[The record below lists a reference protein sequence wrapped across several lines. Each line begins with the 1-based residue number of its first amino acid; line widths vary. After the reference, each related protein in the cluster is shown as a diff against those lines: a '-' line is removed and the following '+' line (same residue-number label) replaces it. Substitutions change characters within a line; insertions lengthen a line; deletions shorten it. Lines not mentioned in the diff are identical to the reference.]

1 MKKLFTILIISLV
14 PLLGLSQSPISKVNK
29 QFFPPCWNEPEWT
42 FTFSTLAV
50 YTNWGRVSIF
60 DEEKNLEFP
69 LKLGD
74 WVGAFCVDLD
84 GSLKCCGANQ
94 WLYEDQNLG
103 INLIADDPSTPHH
116 KEGFYEDE
124 EIIIKIY
131 RWDIYDELKADYLSF
146 KCYPGDPLYDCDG
159 LFNNGQLYV
168 LDTVL
173 INVEIPQQTILLNS
187 GWSTVSS
194 YLKPIDK
201 NVEVMFSEIFNNM
214 IILKNLYGNVYWNL
228 GNGQSINTLNNWW
241 LNHGF
246 NIKMLNSDTLKIYG
260 YPYEEDQVDLEYENQ
275 WSIIPVPYNNTYN
288 VEKVFPTL
296 VNQPTGVVK
305 YQGFIYWPYYGINN
319 LYYLEPGKG
328 YTTHVENLTIPNFE
342 ITKKDS
348 QIQDRLIT
356 NYWIIEETES
366 FNIILI
372 ENIQQILKFGEI
384 LGVFDNNESCYGYT
398 VYNGGENL
406 AIVAY
411 GDDPNTSYKDGFY
424 NNEKLNF
431 KILDINKDL
440 IDFEPYLLEYNFTG
454 HSKIIYGKVLSN
466 QVNIEY
472 TEPGF
477 KIVKVGSRIEI
488 RNSDSIEY
496 YLYDTSGRIIQHG
509 KTNNDIRINRRNQI
523 YILNIITKYYSYTY
537 KIL

>member
-1 MKKLFTILIISLV
+1 MKKLLIILIISLI
-14 PLLGLSQSPISKVNK
+14 PILGFAQRPISKVNK

-42 FTFSTLAV
+42 FTFSTLAI
-50 YTNWGRVSIF
+50 YTNWGKVSII
-60 DEEKNLEFP
+60 DKEKNIEFP

-103 INLIADDPSTPHH
+103 INLVADEPSTPHH

-131 RWDIYDELKADYLSF
+131 RWDIYDEFEADYLSF

-173 INVEIPQQTILLNS
+173 INENIPQQTILLNS
-187 GWSTVSS
+187 GWSTISS
-194 YLKPIDK
+194 YLKPIDR
-201 NVEVMFSEIFNNM
+201 NIEIMFSEIFENM

-228 GNGQSINTLNNWW
+228 RNGQSINTLNNWW

-260 YPYEEDQVDLEYENQ
+260 YPYEEDQIDLEYENQ
-275 WSIIPVPYNNTYN
+275 WAIMPVPYDNIYE
-288 VEKVFPTL
+288 VEKVFASL
-296 VNQPTGVVK
+296 VNQPTGIVK
-305 YQGFIYWPYYGINN
+305 YQGFVYWPYYGINT
-319 LYYLEPGKG
+319 LYYIDPGKG
-328 YTTHVENLTIPNFE
+328 YMIHVENFTIPNFE
-342 ITKKDS
+342 ITKKES
-348 QIQDRLIT
+348 KIQNRSTT
-356 NYWIIEETES
+356 NYWNTKETES

-372 ENIQQILKFGEI
+372 ENIQSIMEI
-384 LGVFDNNESCYGYT
+384 DEQLGVFDNTGSCYGST
-398 VYNGGENL
+398 IYNGGENL
-406 AIVAY
+406 AIIAY
-411 GDDPNTSYKDGFY
+411 GDDPNTNYKDGFY
-424 NNEKLNF
+424 NNERLNF

-440 IDFEPYLLEYNFTG
+440 IDFEPYLFENSFTG
-454 HSKIIYGKVLSN
+454 NNKIIYGKVLSN

-472 TEPGF
+472 DEPEF
-477 KIVKVGSRIEI
+477 EIVNTGSRIEI
-488 RNSDSIEY
+488 RNSESIEY
-496 YLYDTSGRIIQHG
+496 YLYDTSGQLIQQG
-509 KTNNDIRINRRNQI
+509 KTNNDIEINRRNQI